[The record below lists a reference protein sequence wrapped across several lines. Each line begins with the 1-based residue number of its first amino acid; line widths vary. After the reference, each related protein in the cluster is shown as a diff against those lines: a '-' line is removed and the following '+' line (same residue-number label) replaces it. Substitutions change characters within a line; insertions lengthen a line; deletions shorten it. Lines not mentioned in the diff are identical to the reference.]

1 MQTSNQTIYRVIF
14 LLLLLIT
21 PWLNADYSDD
31 ISPVIPSQ
39 EDMTFYEVN
48 PCEVSLFEFIRK
60 VPTSIYQ
67 DHFHFRYNNYSSISC
82 FGKISGATL
91 LNNEFYISVG
101 TNSFVNLVIQTL
113 FWVTV
118 SENGFSSISNLNPLY
133 NDPVS
138 VSLAE
143 S

>member
-39 EDMTFYEVN
+39 EDMTFYEVS
-48 PCEVSLFEFIRK
+48 PCEVSLFEFLRK

-82 FGKISGATL
+82 FVKISGAKFL
-91 LNNEFYISVG
+91 YSSKFEMYNI
-101 TNSFVNLVIQTL
+101 
-113 FWVTV
+113 
-118 SENGFSSISNLNPLY
+118 SISWT
-133 NDPVS
+133 
-138 VSLAE
+138 
-143 S
+143 